1 MFGVGI
7 HARINRNHQV
17 IKKLLSATAATSFAL
32 LATLPSCGK
41 SANSGMEIE
50 NRGSDTLLEVAVAF
64 SEIYVK
70 EHPEIAISVSGGGSG
85 TGISAL
91 IAGDLQ
97 IANSSRPFKDVEI
110 ADAKK
115 HGVTPVEHIV
125 GYDGIAIYVHKDN
138 PIKSLTIS
146 QLNAL
151 FGDAGKIENWSD
163 LGIDV
168 ADKSD
173 DNIVLLSR
181 QSSSGTYEC
190 FLETALHEAGRFKQR
205 CNLMNSS
212 KDVVKECANN
222 ISAIGYS
229 GIAYAS
235 DAVRIVPIKK
245 DEAAP
250 AVLPTVDSVLDKS
263 YPISRPLYMYTDG
276 EPTGNI
282 KGYIDWIKSDAGQKV
297 LVAKRYV
304 PLRKM

>member
-1 MFGVGI
+1 M
-7 HARINRNHQV
+7 
-17 IKKLLSATAATSFAL
+17 IKNLLTASAAMSFAL
-32 LATLPSCGK
+32 IATLPSCGK
-41 SANSGMEIE
+41 GGLEIE
-50 NRGSDTLLEVAVAF
+50 NRGSETLLEVAVAF
-64 SEIYVK
+64 SEIYVVD
-70 EHPEIAISVSGGGSG
+70 HPEIAISVSGGGSG

-97 IANSSRPFKDVEI
+97 IANSSRPFKAVEI

-115 HGVTPVEHIV
+115 NGVTPVEHIV
-125 GYDGIAIYVHKDN
+125 GYDGIAVYVHKDN

-146 QLNAL
+146 QLNAI
-151 FGDAGKIENWSD
+151 FGDGGKVESWSD
-163 LGIDV
+163 LGIDLGK
-168 ADKSD
+168 KSN

-190 FLETALHEAGRFKQR
+190 FLETVLHDSGSFKAR

-212 KDVVKECANN
+212 KNTVEECANN

-250 AVLPTVDSVLDKS
+250 AVMPTVDSVLDKS
-263 YPISRPLYMYTDG
+263 YPISRPLYMYTNG
-276 EPTGNI
+276 EPTGDI